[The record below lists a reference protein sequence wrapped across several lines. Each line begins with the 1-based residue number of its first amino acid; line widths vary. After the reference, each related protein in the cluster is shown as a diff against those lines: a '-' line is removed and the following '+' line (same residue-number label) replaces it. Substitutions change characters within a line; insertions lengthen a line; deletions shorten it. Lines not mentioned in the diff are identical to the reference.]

1 MQLTKTFAIPA
12 LIVAATL
19 LAMSGACSMHDPG
32 PYEGGGRSTT
42 APLPESTSTED
53 SAPPVDNFVPPDV
66 GGNKDVT
73 SGG

>member
-1 MQLTKTFAIPA
+1 MQSVKTLAPTA
-12 LIVAATL
+12 LIIAATL

-42 APLPESTSTED
+42 VPLPESTSTED

-66 GGNKDVT
+66 GNKDGT
-73 SGG
+73 GG